1 MPIFR
6 KCVQFKIQSKNLF
19 FWTKIYIF
27 CSKVRVFLWI
37 CSEQPYISLF
47 IHILIARPKIDEGH
61 KSLQYGSNDPRIAES
76 QQVRPGPM
84 RGMDFDRG

>member
-1 MPIFR
+1 M
-6 KCVQFKIQSKNLF
+6 
-19 FWTKIYIF
+19 
-27 CSKVRVFLWI
+27 RVFLWI

>member
-1 MPIFR
+1 MD
-6 KCVQFKIQSKNLF
+6 LF
-19 FWTKIYIF
+19 GTTLQI
-27 CSKVRVFLWI
+27 
-37 CSEQPYISLF
+37 F
-47 IHILIARPKIDEGH
+47 IHILLARPKIDEGH

>member
-1 MPIFR
+1 MIFSG
-6 KCVQFKIQSKNLF
+6 F
-19 FWTKIYIF
+19 
-27 CSKVRVFLWI
+27 VRNKLTDF
-37 CSEQPYISLF
+37 Y
-47 IHILIARPKIDEGH
+47 ILIARPKIDEGH

>member
-27 CSKVRVFLWI
+27 FFFKSACFFMDLFGI
-37 CSEQPYISLF
+37 TLQIF

>member
-1 MPIFR
+1 MRSIL
-6 KCVQFKIQSKNLF
+6 KFKV
-19 FWTKIYIF
+19 KIYFSGQRFIFF
-27 CSKVRVFLWI
+27 CSKVRVFSWI

>member
-27 CSKVRVFLWI
+27 FVQKCTFLWI
-37 CSEQPYISLF
+37 CSEQTYISLF

>member
-1 MPIFR
+1 MD
-6 KCVQFKIQSKNLF
+6 LF
-19 FWTKIYIF
+19 GTTLHI
-27 CSKVRVFLWI
+27 
-37 CSEQPYISLF
+37 F